1 MSDTLISE
9 GQQPNTADQQQTAS
23 ASPVDQTPPT
33 GEQSATQKQQV
44 SEGQIAECQSADSG
58 KTEGEQAQ
66 PESAPEAYEFKAPE
80 GTQFDESVIG
90 QFSEVAKELNL
101 SQDAAQKLLD
111 KMTPALE
118 ARQAEAVQ
126 AIRTEWESTS
136 KADREFGG
144 DKLNENLS
152 VAKQALEKFGSPEL
166 RTLLNESGLGNH
178 PEVIRLLYRAGKALS
193 EDGFVSS
200 TGASSRAPK
209 DAASALYPNQ
219 R

>member
-9 GQQPNTADQQQTAS
+9 GQQTNAADQQQAAS
-23 ASPVDQTPPT
+23 APPVSQTQPT
-33 GEQSATQKQQV
+33 GEQAATQQQV
-44 SEGQIAECQSADSG
+44 SEGQTAEGQQAESG
-58 KTEGEQAQ
+58 KTEGEQAKL
-66 PESAPEAYEFKAPE
+66 EGAPEAYEFNAPE
-80 GTQFDESVIG
+80 GTRFDESVIG

-126 AIRTEWESTS
+126 AIRTEWETTS
-136 KADREFGG
+136 KADKEFGG
-144 DKLNENLS
+144 DKLNENLG

-178 PEVIRLLYRAGKALS
+178 PEVIRLLYRAGKAIS

-200 TGASSRAPK
+200 TGASSRAQK